1 MAALQLAGH
10 LLTRSPSA
18 SPRASRRPLTVH
30 ATERRAGHRGSGGAN
45 SCSSVS
51 GVASTAGGV
60 DTGAGAAIAL
70 PSGAVWY
77 LHLHS
82 RTTPTYGSN
91 FVLQRPTVGGP
102 GLVRS
107 SRPPAPVRAAA
118 SPPPMPPTVWHAPG
132 SDAGLGLALAGI
144 SAGTVV
150 VDTEF
155 TVLPPRSLP
164 GDGGAAPGSIAPNTT
179 CTGMVWQR
187 SVEEE
192 PADGASA
199 AHARRRRSSGRHPRR
214 TQMVGGKPGHVS
226 SADVCGRMWVV
237 PCAGS
242 TPGARPSLELLTGRA
257 LSSSAAPP
265 TAALHMQPVRRGE
278 RLRGEPARLG
288 QGLRLCPLRGGL
300 GGGTQRCGEG

>member
-214 TQMVGGKPGHVS
+214 TQM
-226 SADVCGRMWVV
+226 
-237 PCAGS
+237 
-242 TPGARPSLELLTGRA
+242 
-257 LSSSAAPP
+257 
-265 TAALHMQPVRRGE
+265 
-278 RLRGEPARLG
+278 LRFTCNL
-288 QGLRLCPLRGGL
+288 
-300 GGGTQRCGEG
+300 CGEVNDCEVNPHAWDKGSVFARCEGCTAVHKLKDNLRIFHELAGPVFPPRNLRSSYLVQEILDKIQENNRN